1 MPCHR
6 ERARGQDHQEI
17 MPAVMSKSNVLVAG
31 THRTQLCNNTA
42 LKNNDV
48 SVINSMRRIL

>member
-1 MPCHR
+1 
-6 ERARGQDHQEI
+6 
-17 MPAVMSKSNVLVAG
+17 MPAVMGKSNVLVEG